1 MTEKKQWFNDISKL
15 KNDFSQILY
24 LIYYLYD
31 KNEINKEQKL
41 LLKNL
46 VLLKKDSIFKS
57 LQNLKETHNIKDFS
71 TSIKRLITET
81 NINNIKIEKSYRNK
95 EQPKHLI
102 TISNN
107 SISDNNEDNILD
119 DMKSPLTFIKKVNE
133 K

>member
-1 MTEKKQWFNDISKL
+1 MNEKKQWLNDISKL

-31 KNEINKEQKL
+31 MNEINKEQKL

-46 VLLKKDSIFKS
+46 LLLNKDSIFKL
-57 LQNLKETHNIKDFS
+57 LQNLKLTHNIKDFS
-71 TSIKRLITET
+71 KSIKKLITET
-81 NINNIKIEKSYRNK
+81 NINNIQIEQTFRDNVKA
-95 EQPKHLI
+95 KHII

-107 SISDNNEDNILD
+107 SDNNCDEEVID
-119 DMKSPLTFIKKVNE
+119 DIKSPEVFMKKL